1 MNKLFSICVV
11 IFSALLCGETLF
23 EVKDASN
30 NKVLDVS
37 TDGLRVLNGTDT
49 LMVISTDGI
58 RAYIQRD
65 TKGLSRSFSVSTTTS
80 KDGDTKSQNKVFE
93 VATDQGSTFY
103 NPSNSADKIFS
114 INKSSITANVN
125 QSLGREFLVND
136 DVISKVN
143 SNLMKVSSKSTAE
156 AINDSTMLWYKEKNA
171 FRVGHVYIATGGTNV
186 GQGSFASGYRCTASG
201 KYSTALGYYSQAT
214 NTNSFASGDGALASG
229 MSSCAIGNDA
239 EATASSAFAAGN
251 NTEASG
257 VNSCAIG
264 GFARAT
270 NSYSIA
276 LGTGMT
282 LSSGQGATAIGSTA
296 QASGDYSASI
306 GAGTLST
313 GGYAT
318 AMGRLTTAQAYN
330 SFVIGRYN
338 IVEGSST
345 TWSTLDPLFV
355 VGNGT
360 STTDRSNAFEIQK
373 NGRVFIPELPNTT
386 STNSKVY
393 VQVDTLGKLCVPG
406 KGEYPGSEDIDK
418 LKEENKYLMKEL
430 EVQKARIAKLEES
443 LEKLLK

>member
-1 MNKLFSICVV
+1 MNKLFSICLV
-11 IFSALLCGETLF
+11 IFSAFLSAETLF

-37 TDGLRVLNGTDT
+37 TDGLRVLNGADT
-49 LMVISTDGI
+49 LMVISTTGI
-58 RAYIQRD
+58 RAFID
-65 TKGLSRSFSVSTTTS
+65 DSKVLSRTFSVTTTS
-80 KDGDTKSQNKVFE
+80 AKKGYKKIFE
-93 VATDQGSTFY
+93 IQTGVGSTFF
-103 NPSNSADKIFS
+103 NPDDNTDEIFS
-114 INKSSITANVN
+114 INKGSITANVN
-125 QSLGREFLVND
+125 QALGRDFLVND
-136 DVISKVN
+136 DVISKAN

-229 MSSCAIGNDA
+229 MSSCAIGYDT
-239 EATASSAFAAGN
+239 EASASSAFAAGN

-282 LSSGQGATAIGSTA
+282 LSSGQGAVAIGSTA
-296 QASGDYSASI
+296 QATGDYSASM
-306 GAGTLST
+306 GTGTIAS
-313 GGYAT
+313 GSYAT
-318 AMGRLTTAQAYN
+318 AIGRLTTAQAYN

-338 IVEGSST
+338 IVEGSTT

-355 VGNGT
+355 IGNGT

-373 NGRVFIPELPNTT
+373 NGRVFIPELPSTT

-406 KGEYPGSEDIDK
+406 KGEYPGSEEIDK
-418 LKEENKYLMKEL
+418 LKEENNFLTKEL
-430 EVQKARIAKLEES
+430 EVQKARIAKLEEK